1 MIAHLQFAHS
11 INEGEDMK
19 QKTTQEL
26 SIRDAAY
33 YTVHEYAPGTVA
45 LAARMNLNQQTLC
58 HKVNP
63 NNTNRNNLT
72 LEEAVTLQLMTE
84 DHRILFSMAGL
95 LGYSC
100 VVQRGGVDGDVTGD
114 IAQTMQDLGDMLKAV
129 SSSIVDGQVTDREL
143 REVDHAVLQLMT
155 DLNSMRGHLA
165 DMNELT
171 HSTKPISLHER
182 VQQKA
187 HGQ

>member
-1 MIAHLQFAHS
+1 MIAHLQVAHS

-19 QKTTQEL
+19 QKSTEEL

-45 LAARMNLNQQTLC
+45 LAARMKLNQQTLC

-84 DHRILFSMAGL
+84 DHRILFSMASL
-95 LGYSC
+95 LGYFC
-100 VVQRGGVDGDVTGD
+100 VAQRAGADGNVTTD
-114 IAQTMQDLGDMLKAV
+114 IAQTMQDLGDMLKTV
-129 SSSIVDGQVTDREL
+129 SASIADGRVTDREL
-143 REVDHAVLQLMT
+143 REVDHAVLQLMG
-155 DLNSMRGHLA
+155 DLNHLRGRLA

-171 HSTKPISLHER
+171 RSTKPVTLHEQ
-182 VQQKA
+182 VQNKA
-187 HGQ
+187 RA

>member
-1 MIAHLQFAHS
+1 
-11 INEGEDMK
+11 MK
-19 QKTTQEL
+19 QKTSEEL
-26 SIRDAAY
+26 SLRDAAY

-100 VVQRGGVDGDVTGD
+100 MAQSGGVGGDVTTD
-114 IAQTMQDLGDMLKAV
+114 IAQTMQDLGEMLKLV
-129 SSSIVDGQVTDREL
+129 SSSITDGRVTDREL
-143 REVDHAVLQLMT
+143 REVDHAVLQLMG
-155 DLNSMRGHLA
+155 DLNHLRGRLA

-171 HSTKPISLHER
+171 HNARPVSLHEAVLKKTR
-182 VQQKA
+182 RQ
-187 HGQ
+187 

>member
-1 MIAHLQFAHS
+1 MIAHLKLAHS

-84 DHRILFSMAGL
+84 DHRILFSMACL
-95 LGYSC
+95 LGYFC
-100 VVQRGGVDGDVTGD
+100 VIQGGAAEGNVTTD
-114 IAQTMQDLGDMLKAV
+114 IAQTMQDLGDMLKTV
-129 SSSIVDGQVTDREL
+129 SASIADGRVTDREL
-143 REVDHAVLQLMT
+143 REVDHAVLQLMG
-155 DLNSMRGHLA
+155 DLNHLRGRLA

-171 HSTKPISLHER
+171 RSTKPLTLHEQ
-182 VQQKA
+182 VQNKA
-187 HGQ
+187 RA